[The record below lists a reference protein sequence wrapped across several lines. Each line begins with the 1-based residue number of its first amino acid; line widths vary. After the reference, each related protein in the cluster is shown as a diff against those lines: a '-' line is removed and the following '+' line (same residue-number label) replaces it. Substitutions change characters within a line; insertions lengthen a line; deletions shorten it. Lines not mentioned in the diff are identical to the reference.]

1 MNNEIETF
9 QAKITETCD
18 EIKSFQGNVVIK
30 SQTIAEQELQLK
42 WFSEKQKI
50 LTEQKQNLEKHKIDL
65 QNTLVNKRILAF
77 TKEKLLS
84 LRFRFLFQKRIQDE
98 IDKER

>member
-9 QAKITETCD
+9 QAKIAETWD

-30 SQTIAEQELQLK
+30 SQTIAEQKLQLK

-50 LTEQKQNLEKHKIDL
+50 LTEQKQNLEKSKIDL
-65 QNTLVNKRILAF
+65 QNTLVNK
-77 TKEKLLS
+77 
-84 LRFRFLFQKRIQDE
+84 
-98 IDKER
+98 